1 MQSNQVKNNVNQQ
14 LTGLT
19 ICKISFSKD
28 YSGGLAFLGQVSER
42 QTMQRPKKS
51 LPCKEL
57 LFGPSIIK
65 LPVEIQRST

>member
-1 MQSNQVKNNVNQQ
+1 MTDVVKSGKNNVNQQ

-19 ICKISFSKD
+19 IRKISFSKD
-28 YSGGLAFLGQVSER
+28 YWGGGACFPGPH
-42 QTMQRPKKS
+42 RPKKS